1 MTQTLMKTIGRNT
14 SIDAKRCYDNQSND
28 NWKNS
33 QIGSQ
38 KVTVFLFLLSLLSKD
53 KHLTCKRHYKL
64 FTKVIQRPSEE
75 SLG

>member
-14 SIDAKRCYDNQSND
+14 SIDAKRCDDNQSND

-64 FTKVIQRPSEE
+64 STKVIQRPSEE